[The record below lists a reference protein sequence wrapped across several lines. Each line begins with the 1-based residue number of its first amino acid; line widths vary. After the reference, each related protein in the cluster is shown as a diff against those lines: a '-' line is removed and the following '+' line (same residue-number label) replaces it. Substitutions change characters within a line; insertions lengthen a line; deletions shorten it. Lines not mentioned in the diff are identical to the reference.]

1 MIMITNIPEALLE
14 NENKNGRHEI
24 EKEIN
29 LKQQKQKVK
38 FKEKHKLHKLDENK
52 QGGWNIKY
60 RHPLYSSRGVTVCL
74 ISNKLRCLVMRKLFY
89 TKKILLK
96 TNYLYAKSGHT

>member
-29 LKQQKQKVK
+29 LKQQKKVK
-38 FKEKHKLHKLDENK
+38 FKGKYKLHKCDENK

-60 RHPLYSSRGVTVCL
+60 WHPLYSSRRVTVCL

-89 TKKILLK
+89 TKKFLLK